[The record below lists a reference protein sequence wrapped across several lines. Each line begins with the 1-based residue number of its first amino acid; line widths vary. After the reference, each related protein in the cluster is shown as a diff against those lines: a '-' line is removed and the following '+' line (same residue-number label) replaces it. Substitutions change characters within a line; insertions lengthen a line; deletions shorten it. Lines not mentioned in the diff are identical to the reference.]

1 MADYIDACQGSCGAS
16 PHDLTKQFRLGMPS
30 WHDMTYTSDLLPS
43 VTAL

>member
-30 WHDMTYTSDLLPS
+30 WHDTPPQETTSIVS
-43 VTAL
+43 